1 MPTMLGYA
9 ASSGK
14 RCAARQDGPL
24 LSELVKNGPKG
35 SVCRETGPPSRAA
48 ITGETRHAHFVPLGD
63 LSRCSEVRDK
73 TLRYSITSSAVE
85 SSVGGTVR
93 PSSLAV
99 CTLITS
105 SNLLDCMTGRSA
117 GLAPLRMRP
126 T

>member
-1 MPTMLGYA
+1 MGQLAPQQSGRAEVGSGSKPECLPNARMS
-9 ASSGK
+9 ASTSCGH
-14 RCAARQDGPL
+14 
-24 LSELVKNGPKG
+24 
-35 SVCRETGPPSRAA
+35 PSHRLWPASC
-48 ITGETRHAHFVPLGD
+48 PLGD
-63 LSRCSEVRDK
+63 LSRCSKVPDK